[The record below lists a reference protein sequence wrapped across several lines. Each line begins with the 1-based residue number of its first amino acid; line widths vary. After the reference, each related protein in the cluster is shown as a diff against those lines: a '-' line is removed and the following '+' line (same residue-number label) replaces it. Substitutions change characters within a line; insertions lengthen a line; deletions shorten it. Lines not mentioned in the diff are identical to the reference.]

1 MNKTPDI
8 TDTNEVD
15 IPTFD
20 DLQPLFDDQSRRI
33 DAVLQSKDSRHAH
46 MRPLRRYAAAA
57 VALVAVGLGILLFHS
72 PSSTPQNN
80 LVASNNTSQR
90 HYAYSESTSGIRVY
104 CENGCNADDVMQQ
117 MMAALQTLD

>member
-8 TDTNEVD
+8 NDTNEVE
-15 IPTFD
+15 IPSFD

-33 DAVLQSKDSRHAH
+33 DTALQTKAARHNH
-46 MRPLRRYAAAA
+46 MRPLWRYAAAA
-57 VALVAVGLGILLFHS
+57 VTLVAVGLGIFLLHS